1 MTRPV
6 PIVGVGAVT
15 GYGWGFDALAKG
27 LRSGESS
34 ARRQTV
40 DRLDVVASVI
50 PDDDGVA
57 DALGVEGLVGR
68 YEHAALHAVDDAL
81 ADARDRGWR
90 PGGCVGVVFCTGIG
104 DIRTIRDEYFRDTRP
119 RPSVFSHMLHTA
131 PGSLL
136 ARHHGWTGPNL
147 VLNAA
152 CSSGNA
158 ALQLAQAWLVSGVA
172 TDVIVAGAEMCL
184 IAEIITGFRRMRVL
198 LAEDAPLSDCRPFQ
212 EGSRRF
218 FLGEAAVAMVLTTA
232 DTADTADTTHTT
244 HTTGSAPI
252 GAGDRNGTSTNGA
265 VDTASSRLATDAD
278 TTHTT
283 GSAPTGGA
291 DLGGMSTSG
300 AVDTIGAQG
309 RTTTGGSRPAND
321 ADTDYPAT
329 YASGATRPTTGNPD
343 DINLPG
349 TYAARAARPTTGIP
363 DGQGTRGDAPG
374 QPALRPRAMF
384 LGGATTHDAFH
395 MVAPEPEGTQL
406 ERCYRDALA
415 AAGATPAD
423 VGLVKAHG
431 SGTPLNDTVEA
442 ALLDRLFPPAT
453 RVCSYKPLVG
463 HAMALAALA
472 ELAGLLA
479 GHEIGA
485 LPPHV
490 TDDPAHPRLADGG
503 PPPDG
508 LVLCGSVGLGG
519 ANTAA
524 VLDIAKGEAP

>member
-6 PIVGVGAVT
+6 PIAGVGAVT

-40 DRLDVVASVI
+40 DGLDVTASTI
-50 PDDDGVA
+50 PDD
-57 DALGVEGLVGR
+57 LGVDVDPGIDLGIDGLVGQ
-68 YEHAALHAVDDAL
+68 YENAAVFAVDDAL
-81 ADARDRGWR
+81 ADARRRGWQ
-90 PGGCVGVVFCTGIG
+90 PGGCVGVVYCTGIG
-104 DIRTIRDEYFRDTRP
+104 DIRTIRDEYFRDTQP

-198 LAEDAPLSDCRPFQ
+198 LAEGAPLSDCRPFQ

-218 FLGEAAVAMVLTTA
+218 FLGEAAVAMVLT
-232 DTADTADTTHTT
+232 
-244 HTTGSAPI
+244 GEL
-252 GAGDRNGTSTNGA
+252 GDG
-265 VDTASSRLATDAD
+265 
-278 TTHTT
+278 
-283 GSAPTGGA
+283 
-291 DLGGMSTSG
+291 
-300 AVDTIGAQG
+300 
-309 RTTTGGSRPAND
+309 
-321 ADTDYPAT
+321 
-329 YASGATRPTTGNPD
+329 
-343 DINLPG
+343 
-349 TYAARAARPTTGIP
+349 ARAVYR
-363 DGQGTRGDAPG
+363 
-374 QPALRPRAMF
+374 
-384 LGGATTHDAFH
+384 GGATTHDAFH
-395 MVAPEPEGTQL
+395 LVAPEPEGTQL

-415 AAGATPAD
+415 AAGASPDDIA
-423 VGLVKAHG
+423 LVKAHG

-472 ELAGLLA
+472 ELAGLMA
-479 GHEIGA
+479 GYEIGM

-508 LVLCGSVGLGG
+508 PVLCGSVGLGG

-524 VLDIAKGEAP
+524 VLDIAKGEGP